1 VSSGFAFNLALDVR
15 WAHDLVAKPLTLWWI
30 MRYGPS
36 GISKPQQK
44 TGRTFVIYVVA
55 TLTVKP
61 ETRAEFIAAATACIK
76 ETRKE
81 AGNIAYD
88 LHESVTDPAK
98 MVFVEQWE
106 NAEALVPHRS
116 AEHMKTFGRVAVKC
130 MSAPPRIEVITPEKV
145 DVR

>member
-1 VSSGFAFNLALDVR
+1 LLPALQATTEDR
-15 WAHDLVAKPLTLWWI
+15 ED
-30 MRYGPS
+30 
-36 GISKPQQK
+36 
-44 TGRTFVIYVVA
+44 FVIYVVA

-61 ETRAEFIAAATACIK
+61 ETRAELIAGATACIK

-81 AGNIAYD
+81 PGNIAYD
-88 LHESVTDPAK
+88 LHESVTDPSR

-116 AEHMKTFGRVAVKC
+116 AEHMKAFGRIAVKC
-130 MSAPPRIEVITPEKV
+130 FSAPPKIEIITPEKV